1 MARGKI
7 RYGFGC
13 IFKTLA
19 TTREREPPEPRTDV
33 TRFALQKPPSA
44 ATWTIDRGRG
54 GQLGQ
59 AAAGCRFPPQRS
71 GPKAPGARFT
81 ATEREGGYPACRKD
95 SVGFWLGRGFAR
107 TGGVQAAN
115 CRAEVPSARERE
127 LCGPQAEPLPPQA
140 LLGSVAGLAQLPCRP
155 AGIADTCPLSP
166 ITRQQAV
173 TVRGKGL
180 RGWVG
185 VGKGGHGGT
194 CKSVNN
200 KNRGK

>member
-71 GPKAPGARFT
+71 PGRRLERGSQQQSVRAGIPRAEKT
-81 ATEREGGYPACRKD
+81 RLASGLDVGLREREGSRLQTAEQRCRVRGSGSYAGRRPSLSRRRPCLGASRGWLSSPA
-95 SVGFWLGRGFAR
+95 A
-107 TGGVQAAN
+107 
-115 CRAEVPSARERE
+115 
-127 LCGPQAEPLPPQA
+127 PQA
-140 LLGSVAGLAQLPCRP
+140 SRTP
-155 AGIADTCPLSP
+155 ARSH
-166 ITRQQAV
+166 Q
-173 TVRGKGL
+173 
-180 RGWVG
+180 
-185 VGKGGHGGT
+185 
-194 CKSVNN
+194 
-200 KNRGK
+200 